1 MTYMSGGKQY
11 IVVAMGWKDMAGEFV
26 ALSLP

>member
-1 MTYMSGGKQY
+1 MTYVVKGKQY
-11 IVVAMGWKDMAGEFV
+11 IVVAVGARTHPPEYV

>member
-11 IVVAMGWKDMAGEFV
+11 IVVATVDGRLV

>member
-11 IVVAMGWKDMAGEFV
+11 IVVAVGAKNHDAEWV